1 MPAAHDPDRLDV
13 LEALAAKFP
22 TVDEAISEA
31 SSLRAKLTLP
41 MGVVHV
47 ISAAASVTVTASV
60 TPGQTATLSY
70 RGLRGGSDPPDD
82 SGDIVLSSYLVIER

>member
-47 ISAAASVTVTASV
+47 ISDVHGEDIKLRHVINNASGALRTLVE
-60 TPGQTATLSY
+60 QTLS
-70 RGLRGGSDPPDD
+70 GKLSASDQA
-82 SGDIVLSSYLVIER
+82 RF